1 MSLPPWIIPGIKC
14 WHSVPSQL
22 QNEDICFTPVTI
34 LSTNNV
40 NLKVLIKDKDSKQ
53 IETNFTNLMEANGT
67 TPEEGYNDLVEIQ
80 ILNEPEILS
89 NLQVRY
95 NNNNIFTYIGP
106 TLIVINP
113 YKEIKGVFEEK
124 IIQDIIKKND
134 EKIKI
139 PHIYQ
144 ISQNAISQLYFSEKS
159 QAIVIS
165 GESGAGKTEST
176 KYAMK
181 YLKTLIFFV
190 KKNFSKYVNIE
201 NNLVCLKENQF
212 NFFFKKYQTSR

>member
-14 WHSVPSQL
+14 WHFFPQQI
-22 QNEDICFTPVTI
+22 QNEDISFTTATI
-34 LSTNNV
+34 LSTNNDT
-40 NLKVLIKDKDSKQ
+40 LKILIKSKDSNQ
-53 IETNFTNLMEANGT
+53 LETDSSNLMEANQI
-67 TPEEGYNDLVEIQ
+67 TPKEGYNDLVEME

-89 NLQVRY
+89 NLHVRY
-95 NNNNIFTYIGP
+95 LNDNIFTYIGP
-106 TLIVINP
+106 TLIVMNP

-124 IIQDIIKKND
+124 VLLDIIKKHD
-134 EKIKI
+134 EKIKL

-144 ISQNAISQLYFSEKS
+144 ISQNAISQLYYTEKS

-181 YLKTLIFFV
+181 YLQNNNFLNRKIFP
-190 KKNFSKYVNIE
+190 NY
-201 NNLVCLKENQF
+201 
-212 NFFFKKYQTSR
+212 